1 MRTTNLKSIVW
12 KEEKYFISQCLEVE
26 VSSFGTTKKQ
36 AIKNLQDALALY
48 FQDAPIPKKQRIQNL
63 EIKSVSFEH
72 A

>member
-12 KEEKYFISQCLEVE
+12 KEGKYFISQCLEVE
-26 VSSFGTTKKQ
+26 VASFGNTKKQ
-36 AIKNLQDALALY
+36 ALKNLQDALTLY
-48 FQDAPIPKKQRIQNL
+48 FQDAPLPKKQRIQNL